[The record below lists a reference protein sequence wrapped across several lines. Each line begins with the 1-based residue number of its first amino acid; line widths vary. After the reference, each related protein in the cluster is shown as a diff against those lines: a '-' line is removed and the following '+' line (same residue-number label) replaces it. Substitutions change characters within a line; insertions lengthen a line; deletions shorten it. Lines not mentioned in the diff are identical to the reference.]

1 MLPGEFPLPSSAQI
15 EDASQGHRRG
25 ASFYRESV
33 LMALARLLPPKA
45 SSDDDQ
51 LVTPLNQALEQET
64 SGAYD
69 GQGLV
74 PKIRLTMSACEASD
88 IYMRLLAADR

>member
-1 MLPGEFPLPSSAQI
+1 MRLSSAQI
-15 EDASQGHRRG
+15 EVVSQAITRLP
-25 ASFYRESV
+25 ATDREPV
-33 LMALARLLPPKA
+33 LSALARLLPPKA
-45 SSDDDQ
+45 APDDNQ
-51 LVTPLNQALEQET
+51 LLTALNEALTRET

-88 IYMRLLAADR
+88 VYMRLLAAERLP

>member
-1 MLPGEFPLPSSAQI
+1 MRLSSAQI
-15 EDASQGHRRG
+15 EVVSQALARVPTTDRQP
-25 ASFYRESV
+25 V
-33 LMALARLLPPKA
+33 LTVLARLLPPKA
-45 SSDDDQ
+45 APDDDQ
-51 LVTPLNQALEQET
+51 LLAALNQALGQET

-88 IYMRLLAADR
+88 IYMRLLAADHLA